1 MLRIARADLAGPRSK
16 FPNAKTMEHVVVG
29 PFQLERRR
37 DAGKRGMEKRER
49 GSEEETRKLCLMAW
63 ITHRRSPDS

>member
-29 PFQLERRR
+29 PFQLARRR
-37 DAGKRGMEKRER
+37 DAGNGGWKRGREGLKRKR
-49 GSEEETRKLCLMAW
+49 GSFA
-63 ITHRRSPDS
+63 